1 MSVGSDRTPPIRPV
15 VFKPR
20 HPQPAGWEKA
30 VESMLKTEHIE
41 FPSNAK
47 AHITLPS
54 CPDYDI
60 EEDEVIDVWIPAEAL
75 AESDKPIYAGFFTI
89 KAESYQER
97 IDHAIQG
104 LKEEKSGLGPD
115 AAVATFL
122 LTFFTCEIV
131 AKSVICDFLY
141 EGTDRKS
148 LPKKYNAEDLS
159 NALEFRKINFEKES
173 VEKLFS
179 LGKTLASKMS
189 ARQLRNKIVHRM
201 KPQYR
206 SAVRERYESL
216 MGTMTEFLSAVE
228 GWRIRSRGG
237 ETES

>member
-1 MSVGSDRTPPIRPV
+1 
-15 VFKPR
+15 
-20 HPQPAGWEKA
+20 
-30 VESMLKTEHIE
+30 MLKTEHIE

-104 LKEEKSGLGPD
+104 
-115 AAVATFL
+115 
-122 LTFFTCEIV
+122 
-131 AKSVICDFLY
+131 
-141 EGTDRKS
+141 
-148 LPKKYNAEDLS
+148 
-159 NALEFRKINFEKES
+159 
-173 VEKLFS
+173 
-179 LGKTLASKMS
+179 MS